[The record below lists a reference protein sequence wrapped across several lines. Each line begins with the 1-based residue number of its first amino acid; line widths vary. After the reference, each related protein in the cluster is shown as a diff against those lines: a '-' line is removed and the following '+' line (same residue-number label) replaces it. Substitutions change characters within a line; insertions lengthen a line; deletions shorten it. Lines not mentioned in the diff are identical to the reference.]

1 MNALPYTNSTAWIGL
16 PVTAE
21 SQLRSVMALRVL
33 SNVSILQQGLLDD
46 ASEES
51 KSSGDS
57 GATTKDKKRL
67 LALSETVTS
76 WLAALPTVEAM
87 PNVEAHLASDAAASP
102 LDRCMARE
110 IIKGRATVALV
121 RKDLQLVQ

>member
-1 MNALPYTNSTAWIGL
+1 MNSLPYTNSTAWIGL

-33 SNVSILQQGLLDD
+33 SHVSILQQGLLDD
-46 ASEES
+46 TSDES
-51 KSSGDS
+51 KSSGE
-57 GATTKDKKRL
+57 GTAKDQKRL
-67 LALSETVTS
+67 AALSETVS
-76 WLAALPTVEAM
+76 GWLHALPTVDSM
-87 PNVEAHLASDAAASP
+87 PNVEAQLASDAAASP

-121 RKDLQLVQ
+121 RKDLNLVL